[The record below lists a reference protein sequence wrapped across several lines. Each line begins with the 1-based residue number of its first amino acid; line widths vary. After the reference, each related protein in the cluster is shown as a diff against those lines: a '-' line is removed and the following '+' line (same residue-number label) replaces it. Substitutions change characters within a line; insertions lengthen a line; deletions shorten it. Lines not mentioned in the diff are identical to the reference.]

1 MKKWNNAEFVTVEI
15 AETAYGK
22 NLNARE
28 ANAGKH
34 KNNGAGGDLN
44 TPPVDLNTPPVDPTL
59 PEGDKNPDYTTANLS
74 GGEQ

>member
-44 TPPVDLNTPPVDPTL
+44 TPPDTTL
-59 PEGDKNPDYTTANLS
+59 PEGDKAPDIITNNLS
-74 GGEQ
+74 GQQ

>member
-44 TPPVDLNTPPVDPTL
+44 NPPADPTL
-59 PEGDKNPDYTTANLS
+59 PEGDKAPDIITNNLS
-74 GGEQ
+74 GQQ

>member
-34 KNNGAGGDLN
+34 KNNGAGGDLI
-44 TPPVDLNTPPVDPTL
+44 TPPVNNDSTL
-59 PEGDKNPDYTTANLS
+59 PEGDKNPDIITNNLS
-74 GGEQ
+74 GQQ